1 MQTRTYA
8 DLFALIQA
16 LCGVV
21 FASIET
27 GRIKALINRR
37 AQRAYR
43 SSNYWTRFLKIG
55 EERAVGPGGSP
66 PVQASVEI
74 GSDNSKLKFTANP
87 VLFIGADG
95 NNCRVR
101 AINPGTNNASLNA
114 SQSGYDLTISLAT
127 NSSGF
132 AISTA
137 LQIKTF
143 ILDSFFPPI
152 LCNLGNG
159 SNGSGVYEA
168 HDYVSLEGGV
178 NEVPPLDITANVV
191 PYSEA
196 GLQTIDTFLRIFK
209 QAPYIAS
216 SVQEFD
222 FTVTADGA
230 TLVAGDLNPS
240 TAFLTYKAQFTDT
253 YGPGLPD
260 GLSTDVTSV
269 PAEWF
274 QYLAHG
280 TYADYLRAE
289 GQQEKAALA
298 DQEAE
303 ALLTEELIRLDENHT
318 SGFVS
323 NRIRTN
329 ANMQLRW

>member
-1 MQTRTYA
+1 
-8 DLFALIQA
+8 
-16 LCGVV
+16 V
-21 FASIET
+21 
-27 GRIKALINRR
+27 
-37 AQRAYR
+37 
-43 SSNYWTRFLKIG
+43 
-55 EERAVGPGGSP
+55 
-66 PVQASVEI
+66 
-74 GSDNSKLKFTANP
+74 
-87 VLFIGADG
+87 
-95 NNCRVR
+95 
-101 AINPGTNNASLNA
+101 
-114 SQSGYDLTISLAT
+114 
-127 NSSGF
+127 
-132 AISTA
+132 
-137 LQIKTF
+137 
-143 ILDSFFPPI
+143 
-152 LCNLGNG
+152 
-159 SNGSGVYEA
+159 
-168 HDYVSLEGGV
+168 
-178 NEVPPLDITANVV
+178 
-191 PYSEA
+191 
-196 GLQTIDTFLRIFK
+196 DTFLRLFK

-222 FTVTADGA
+222 FTVTAEGA

-240 TAFLTYKAQFTDT
+240 TAFLTYKAQFADT
-253 YGPGLPD
+253 YGD
-260 GLSTDVTSV
+260 GAGETSSV

>member
-55 EERAVGPGGSP
+55 EERYLSSDPISATVVADSGYFIATVGDTDFTL
-66 PVQASVEI
+66 I
-74 GSDNSKLKFTANP
+74 GSSSNTVGEYFVATG
-87 VLFIGADG
+87 VGTG
-95 NNCRVR
+95 TGTVR
-101 AINPGTNNASLNA
+101 PAL
-114 SQSGYDLTISLAT
+114 GY
-127 NSSGF
+127 
-132 AISTA
+132 
-137 LQIKTF
+137 
-143 ILDSFFPPI
+143 
-152 LCNLGNG
+152 
-159 SNGSGVYEA
+159 
-168 HDYVSLEGGV
+168 
-178 NEVPPLDITANVV
+178 V
-191 PYSEA
+191 PYSET
-196 GLQTIDTFLRIFK
+196 GKSSVDTFLRFFK

-222 FTVTADGA
+222 FTVTAEGA

-253 YGPGLPD
+253 YGD
-260 GLSTDVTSV
+260 GAGETSSV

>member
-21 FASIET
+21 FASGET

-55 EERAVGPGGSP
+55 EERRLSGDSAAATTTVSGSSYYIATVGSTNYFDIGVPFSALFEGAITTTVLTVTSMSEGLISVGDFVIDAVGMDNVQITAFGTGTGGVGTYTVSPSQSTIAPGTPLATFTVGTY
-66 PVQASVEI
+66 
-74 GSDNSKLKFTANP
+74 FTA
-87 VLFIGADG
+87 
-95 NNCRVR
+95 
-101 AINPGTNNASLNA
+101 T
-114 SQSGYDLTISLAT
+114 
-127 NSSGF
+127 
-132 AISTA
+132 
-137 LQIKTF
+137 
-143 ILDSFFPPI
+143 
-152 LCNLGNG
+152 
-159 SNGSGVYEA
+159 GSGTGTGTVFPALGY
-168 HDYVSLEGGV
+168 
-178 NEVPPLDITANVV
+178 V
-191 PYSEA
+191 PYSET
-196 GLQTIDTFLRIFK
+196 GKSSVDTFLRFFK

-230 TLVAGDLNPS
+230 TLVAGDLDPS
-240 TAFLTYKAQFTDT
+240 TAFVTYKAQFTDT
-253 YGPGLPD
+253 YGD
-260 GLSTDVTSV
+260 GAGETSSV

>member
-8 DLFALIQA
+8 DLFSLIQA

-21 FASIET
+21 FASSET

-55 EERAVGPGGSP
+55 EERV
-66 PVQASVEI
+66 V
-74 GSDNSKLKFTANP
+74 T
-87 VLFIGADG
+87 
-95 NNCRVR
+95 
-101 AINPGTNNASLNA
+101 
-114 SQSGYDLTISLAT
+114 
-127 NSSGF
+127 
-132 AISTA
+132 
-137 LQIKTF
+137 
-143 ILDSFFPPI
+143 
-152 LCNLGNG
+152 
-159 SNGSGVYEA
+159 SGVM
-168 HDYVSLEGGV
+168 
-178 NEVPPLDITANVV
+178 
-191 PYSEA
+191 PYDEA
-196 GLQTIDTFLRIFK
+196 GLSSVDTFLRVFK

-240 TAFLTYKAQFTDT
+240 TAFLTYKAQFSDT

>member
-8 DLFALIQA
+8 DLFSLIQA

-55 EERAVGPGGSP
+55 EERYLSSDPIAATAIVSGSGYFIATVGNT
-66 PVQASVEI
+66 
-74 GSDNSKLKFTANP
+74 DFT
-87 VLFIGADG
+87 LIGASANTAG
-95 NNCRVR
+95 EYFV
-101 AINPGTNNASLNA
+101 ATGAGTGTGTARPAL
-114 SQSGYDLTISLAT
+114 GY
-127 NSSGF
+127 
-132 AISTA
+132 
-137 LQIKTF
+137 
-143 ILDSFFPPI
+143 
-152 LCNLGNG
+152 
-159 SNGSGVYEA
+159 
-168 HDYVSLEGGV
+168 
-178 NEVPPLDITANVV
+178 V
-191 PYSEA
+191 PYTETGKSSV
-196 GLQTIDTFLRIFK
+196 DTFLRFFK

-222 FTVTADGA
+222 FTVTAEGA

-240 TAFLTYKAQFTDT
+240 TAFLTYKAQFADT
-253 YGPGLPD
+253 YGD
-260 GLSTDVTSV
+260 GAGETSSV

>member
-55 EERAVGPGGSP
+55 EERYLSSDPIAATAIVSGSGYFIATVGDTDFT
-66 PVQASVEI
+66 AI
-74 GSDNSKLKFTANP
+74 GSSANTVGEYFVATGAGTGTGTARP
-87 VLFIGADG
+87 AL
-95 NNCRVR
+95 
-101 AINPGTNNASLNA
+101 
-114 SQSGYDLTISLAT
+114 GY
-127 NSSGF
+127 
-132 AISTA
+132 
-137 LQIKTF
+137 
-143 ILDSFFPPI
+143 
-152 LCNLGNG
+152 
-159 SNGSGVYEA
+159 
-168 HDYVSLEGGV
+168 
-178 NEVPPLDITANVV
+178 V
-191 PYSEA
+191 PYSET
-196 GLQTIDTFLRIFK
+196 GKSSVDTFLRIFK
-209 QAPYIAS
+209 QAPYISS

-222 FTVTADGA
+222 FTVTDEGA

-240 TAFLTYKAQFTDT
+240 TAFLTYKAQFADT
-253 YGPGLPD
+253 YGD
-260 GLSTDVTSV
+260 GAGETSSV

>member
-55 EERAVGPGGSP
+55 EERYLSSNPIAATAIVSGSGYFIATVGNTNFT
-66 PVQASVEI
+66 AI
-74 GSDNSKLKFTANP
+74 GSSANTVGEYFVATGAGTGTGTARP
-87 VLFIGADG
+87 AL
-95 NNCRVR
+95 
-101 AINPGTNNASLNA
+101 
-114 SQSGYDLTISLAT
+114 GY
-127 NSSGF
+127 
-132 AISTA
+132 
-137 LQIKTF
+137 
-143 ILDSFFPPI
+143 
-152 LCNLGNG
+152 
-159 SNGSGVYEA
+159 
-168 HDYVSLEGGV
+168 
-178 NEVPPLDITANVV
+178 V
-191 PYSEA
+191 PYSET
-196 GLQTIDTFLRIFK
+196 GKSSVDTFLRFFK
-209 QAPYIAS
+209 QAPYISS

-222 FTVTADGA
+222 FTVTAEGA

-240 TAFLTYKAQFTDT
+240 TAFLTYKAQLSDT
-253 YGPGLPD
+253 YGD
-260 GLSTDVTSV
+260 GAGETSSV

>member
-55 EERAVGPGGSP
+55 EERYLSSDPIAATAIVADSGYFIATVGDTDFTL
-66 PVQASVEI
+66 I
-74 GSDNSKLKFTANP
+74 GSSANTVGEYFVATGAGTGTGTARQA
-87 VLFIGADG
+87 L
-95 NNCRVR
+95 
-101 AINPGTNNASLNA
+101 
-114 SQSGYDLTISLAT
+114 GY
-127 NSSGF
+127 
-132 AISTA
+132 
-137 LQIKTF
+137 
-143 ILDSFFPPI
+143 
-152 LCNLGNG
+152 
-159 SNGSGVYEA
+159 
-168 HDYVSLEGGV
+168 
-178 NEVPPLDITANVV
+178 V
-191 PYSEA
+191 PYSET
-196 GLQTIDTFLRIFK
+196 GKSSVDTFLRFFK

-222 FTVTADGA
+222 FTVTAEGA

-240 TAFLTYKAQFTDT
+240 TAFLTYKAQFADT
-253 YGPGLPD
+253 YGD
-260 GLSTDVTSV
+260 GAGETSSV

>member
-55 EERAVGPGGSP
+55 EERTV
-66 PVQASVEI
+66 
-74 GSDNSKLKFTANP
+74 T
-87 VLFIGADG
+87 
-95 NNCRVR
+95 
-101 AINPGTNNASLNA
+101 
-114 SQSGYDLTISLAT
+114 
-127 NSSGF
+127 
-132 AISTA
+132 
-137 LQIKTF
+137 
-143 ILDSFFPPI
+143 
-152 LCNLGNG
+152 
-159 SNGSGVYEA
+159 SGVM
-168 HDYVSLEGGV
+168 
-178 NEVPPLDITANVV
+178 
-191 PYSEA
+191 PYTEA
-196 GLQTIDTFLRIFK
+196 GKGSVDTFLRIFK
-209 QAPYIAS
+209 QAPYISS

-230 TLVAGDLNPS
+230 TLVAGDLDPTS
-240 TAFLTYKAQFTDT
+240 AFLTYKAQFSDT
-253 YGPGLPD
+253 YGD
-260 GLSTDVTSV
+260 GAGETSSV

-289 GQQEKAALA
+289 GQQEKAAVA
-298 DQEAE
+298 DAEAE

>member
-55 EERAVGPGGSP
+55 EERYLSSDPIAATAIVADSGYFIATVG
-66 PVQASVEI
+66 
-74 GSDNSKLKFTANP
+74 DTDFTA
-87 VLFIGADG
+87 IGASANTVG
-95 NNCRVR
+95 EYFV
-101 AINPGTNNASLNA
+101 ATGAGTGTGTARPAL
-114 SQSGYDLTISLAT
+114 GY
-127 NSSGF
+127 
-132 AISTA
+132 
-137 LQIKTF
+137 
-143 ILDSFFPPI
+143 
-152 LCNLGNG
+152 
-159 SNGSGVYEA
+159 
-168 HDYVSLEGGV
+168 
-178 NEVPPLDITANVV
+178 V
-191 PYSEA
+191 PYSET
-196 GLQTIDTFLRIFK
+196 GKSSVDTFLRFFK

-222 FTVTADGA
+222 FTVTAEGA

-240 TAFLTYKAQFTDT
+240 TAFLTYKAQFADT
-253 YGPGLPD
+253 YGD
-260 GLSTDVTSV
+260 GAGETSSV

>member
-8 DLFALIQA
+8 DLFSLIQA

-55 EERAVGPGGSP
+55 EERYLSSDPIAATAIVADSGYFIATVGDTDFT
-66 PVQASVEI
+66 AI
-74 GSDNSKLKFTANP
+74 GSSANTVGEYFVATGAGTGTGTARP
-87 VLFIGADG
+87 AL
-95 NNCRVR
+95 
-101 AINPGTNNASLNA
+101 
-114 SQSGYDLTISLAT
+114 GY
-127 NSSGF
+127 
-132 AISTA
+132 
-137 LQIKTF
+137 
-143 ILDSFFPPI
+143 
-152 LCNLGNG
+152 
-159 SNGSGVYEA
+159 
-168 HDYVSLEGGV
+168 
-178 NEVPPLDITANVV
+178 V
-191 PYSEA
+191 PYSE
-196 GLQTIDTFLRIFK
+196 TSKSSVDTFLRFFK

-222 FTVTADGA
+222 FTVTAEGA

-240 TAFLTYKAQFTDT
+240 TAFLTYKAQFADT
-253 YGPGLPD
+253 YGD
-260 GLSTDVTSV
+260 GAGETSSV

>member
-8 DLFALIQA
+8 DLFSLIQA

-55 EERAVGPGGSP
+55 EERYLADDPVAVTTTVSGTGYFIETVG
-66 PVQASVEI
+66 
-74 GSDNSKLKFTANP
+74 DTDFT
-87 VLFIGADG
+87 LIGATASTVG
-95 NNCRVR
+95 EYFVATGAGTGTGTVR
-101 AINPGTNNASLNA
+101 RAL
-114 SQSGYDLTISLAT
+114 GY
-127 NSSGF
+127 
-132 AISTA
+132 
-137 LQIKTF
+137 
-143 ILDSFFPPI
+143 
-152 LCNLGNG
+152 
-159 SNGSGVYEA
+159 
-168 HDYVSLEGGV
+168 
-178 NEVPPLDITANVV
+178 V
-191 PYSEA
+191 PYDETGKSS
-196 GLQTIDTFLRIFK
+196 IDTFLRIFK
-209 QAPYIAS
+209 QEPYISS

-222 FTVTADGA
+222 YTVTADGA
-230 TLVAGDLNPS
+230 TLVAGDLNPE
-240 TAFLTYKAQFTDT
+240 TAFVTYKAQFTDT
-253 YGPGLPD
+253 YGD
-260 GLSTDVTSV
+260 GAGETSSV

>member
-8 DLFALIQA
+8 DLFSLIQA

-55 EERAVGPGGSP
+55 EERYLSSDPIAATAIISGSGYFIETIGDTDFT
-66 PVQASVEI
+66 AI
-74 GSDNSKLKFTANP
+74 GSSANTVGEYFVATGAGTGTGTARP
-87 VLFIGADG
+87 AL
-95 NNCRVR
+95 
-101 AINPGTNNASLNA
+101 
-114 SQSGYDLTISLAT
+114 GY
-127 NSSGF
+127 
-132 AISTA
+132 
-137 LQIKTF
+137 
-143 ILDSFFPPI
+143 
-152 LCNLGNG
+152 
-159 SNGSGVYEA
+159 
-168 HDYVSLEGGV
+168 
-178 NEVPPLDITANVV
+178 V
-191 PYSEA
+191 PYSET
-196 GLQTIDTFLRIFK
+196 GKSSVDTFLRFFK
-209 QAPYIAS
+209 QAPYISS

-222 FTVTADGA
+222 FTVTAEGA

-240 TAFLTYKAQFTDT
+240 TAFLTYKAQFSDT
-253 YGPGLPD
+253 YGD
-260 GLSTDVTSV
+260 GAGETSSV

-289 GQQEKAALA
+289 GQQEKSAVA
-298 DQEAE
+298 DAEAE
-303 ALLTEELIRLDENHT
+303 ALLTEELIRLDENNT

>member
-8 DLFALIQA
+8 DLFSLIQA

-37 AQRAYR
+37 ASRAYR

-55 EERAVGPGGSP
+55 EERYLSSDPIAATAIVSGSGYFIATVGNTDFTL
-66 PVQASVEI
+66 I
-74 GSDNSKLKFTANP
+74 GSSANTVGEYFVATGAGTGTGTARP
-87 VLFIGADG
+87 AL
-95 NNCRVR
+95 
-101 AINPGTNNASLNA
+101 
-114 SQSGYDLTISLAT
+114 GY
-127 NSSGF
+127 
-132 AISTA
+132 
-137 LQIKTF
+137 
-143 ILDSFFPPI
+143 
-152 LCNLGNG
+152 
-159 SNGSGVYEA
+159 
-168 HDYVSLEGGV
+168 
-178 NEVPPLDITANVV
+178 V
-191 PYSEA
+191 PYTETGKSSV
-196 GLQTIDTFLRIFK
+196 DTFLRFFK

-222 FTVTADGA
+222 YTVTAEGA

-240 TAFLTYKAQFTDT
+240 TAFLTYKAQLSDT
-253 YGPGLPD
+253 YGD
-260 GLSTDVTSV
+260 GAGETSSV

>member
-55 EERAVGPGGSP
+55 EERYLSSDPIAATAIVSGSGYFIATVGNTNFTL
-66 PVQASVEI
+66 I
-74 GSDNSKLKFTANP
+74 GSSANTVGEYFVATGAGTGTGTARP
-87 VLFIGADG
+87 AL
-95 NNCRVR
+95 
-101 AINPGTNNASLNA
+101 
-114 SQSGYDLTISLAT
+114 GY
-127 NSSGF
+127 
-132 AISTA
+132 
-137 LQIKTF
+137 
-143 ILDSFFPPI
+143 
-152 LCNLGNG
+152 
-159 SNGSGVYEA
+159 
-168 HDYVSLEGGV
+168 
-178 NEVPPLDITANVV
+178 V
-191 PYSEA
+191 PYSE
-196 GLQTIDTFLRIFK
+196 TSKSSVDTFLRFFK

-222 FTVTADGA
+222 FTVTAEGA

-240 TAFLTYKAQFTDT
+240 TAFLTYKVQFTDT
-253 YGPGLPD
+253 YGD
-260 GLSTDVTSV
+260 GAGETSSV

>member
-8 DLFALIQA
+8 DLFSLIQA

-55 EERAVGPGGSP
+55 EERYLSSDPISATAIVSGSGYFIATVGDTDFT
-66 PVQASVEI
+66 AI
-74 GSDNSKLKFTANP
+74 GSSANT
-87 VLFIGADG
+87 VGEYF
-95 NNCRVR
+95 V
-101 AINPGTNNASLNA
+101 
-114 SQSGYDLTISLAT
+114 AT
-127 NSSGF
+127 
-132 AISTA
+132 
-137 LQIKTF
+137 
-143 ILDSFFPPI
+143 
-152 LCNLGNG
+152 
-159 SNGSGVYEA
+159 GSGT
-168 HDYVSLEGGV
+168 GTG
-178 NEVPPLDITANVV
+178 TARPALGYV
-191 PYSEA
+191 PYSET
-196 GLQTIDTFLRIFK
+196 GKSSVDTFLRFFK

-240 TAFLTYKAQFTDT
+240 TAFLTYKAQLSDT
-253 YGPGLPD
+253 YGD
-260 GLSTDVTSV
+260 GAGETSSV

-289 GQQEKAALA
+289 GQQEKAAVA
-298 DQEAE
+298 DAEAE